1 MMIHG
6 ATRAWS
12 AEQEQ
17 KYCFSKNLVTS
28 VETEAMSAHHLR
40 IEPGGEYKSHAHER
54 ETELHFVI
62 SGRGQA
68 LIGDQWED
76 LAAGDVTVAFP
87 GIVHGL
93 RNPSSDPLF
102 VLCIFSPPLV

>member
-1 MMIHG
+1 MVICG

-12 AEQEQ
+12 AEPEQEG
-17 KYCFSKNLVTS
+17 CFSKNLVTS

-40 IEPGGEYKSHAHER
+40 IEPGGEFKVHAHER

-68 LIGDQWED
+68 MIGDQWEEV
-76 LAAGDVTVAFP
+76 AAGDVALALP
-87 GIVHGL
+87 GIVHAL
-93 RNPSSDPLF
+93 RNPSSNPLF
-102 VLCIFSPPLV
+102 VLCVFSPPLV